1 MSSRP
6 SATLERRRPSAT
18 EMVWGGDM
26 DEHGIAGEIEGEATV
41 DLTPSVLVDGD
52 RLEINSKLLDIG
64 RVYTLQYLGSQ
75 MVLWKSPNGDID
87 LYEIIE

>member
-6 SATLERRRPSAT
+6 SATLE
-18 EMVWGGDM
+18 
-26 DEHGIAGEIEGEATV
+26 IAGEIEGEATV